1 MATEREMINAVKAH
15 ALAHY
20 NDKGT
25 RWDYVVECFDDKDIA
40 DRICHCTTVEG
51 AIGKMKLEADAY
63 YEGSLNAQD
72 Y

>member
-1 MATEREMINAVKAH
+1 MSTEREMIDAVKAH

-40 DRICHCTTVEG
+40 DRICRCTTTDG
-51 AIGKMKLEADAY
+51 AIQKMKLEADTY